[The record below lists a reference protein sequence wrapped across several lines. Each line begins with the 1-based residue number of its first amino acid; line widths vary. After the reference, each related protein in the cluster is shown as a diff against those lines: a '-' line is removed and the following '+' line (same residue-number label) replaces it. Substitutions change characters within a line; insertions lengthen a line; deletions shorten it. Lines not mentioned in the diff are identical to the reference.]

1 MTIVAPGKASWWQVD
16 LGARAWIER
25 VVLVHQTFRYDFRN
39 DMPLY
44 VSDVDIAS
52 HIGDAKEDIF
62 AKGTQVAVFPG
73 DDGPF

>member
-1 MTIVAPGKASWWQVD
+1 MTPVAPGKASWWQVD

-25 VVLVHQTFRYDFRN
+25 IVLVHQIARYDIRQN
-39 DMPLY
+39 IPLY

-62 AKGTQVAVFPG
+62 AKGTQVAVFSG